1 MHDRLDHDPMKYD
14 PRKDDPRSHDPDE
27 ALLGAALR
35 ALPASAPA
43 RDLWPEMTSRIR
55 RRGAVRKAVWFT
67 LPAAFAAGIALTF
80 AWPQLHRHAPLPA
93 FTPVATQTSSHAATP
108 AAAANDLAA
117 LQASSQQWQAW
128 VQKLDRDGAP
138 LDGRQLTQAV
148 ALQDRIGLV
157 DLQLSAARN
166 PSTTADLWQQ
176 RITLLQQL
184 GLLHLQPYLV
194 ATQRPANSDHLI
206 SM

>member
-14 PRKDDPRSHDPDE
+14 PRKDDPRDPDE
-27 ALLGAALR
+27 TSLGAALR
-35 ALPASAPA
+35 ALPAGAPA
-43 RDLWPEMTSRIR
+43 RDLWPEMAARVR

-80 AWPQLHRHAPLPA
+80 AWPQFHRHAAPPTLI
-93 FTPVATQTSSHAATP
+93 PVATQTPSHAATVT
-108 AAAANDLAA
+108 AAKNDLGA

>member
-1 MHDRLDHDPMKYD
+1 MHDRLDHDFM
-14 PRKDDPRSHDPDE
+14 KDDRRNPD
-27 ALLGAALR
+27 ATALGAALR

-43 RDLWPEMTSRIR
+43 RDLWPDVAARAR

-67 LPAAFAAGIALTF
+67 LPAAFAAGIALTL
-80 AWPQLHRHAPLPA
+80 AWPQIHRHASSPVFP
-93 FTPVATQTSSHAATP
+93 PVATQTPGHAATP
-108 AAAANDLAA
+108 ATNDLGA
-117 LQASSQQWQAW
+117 LRASSRQWQAW

-157 DLQLSAARN
+157 DLQLSAARK
-166 PSTTADLWQQ
+166 PSTTAELWQQ

-194 ATQRPANSDHLI
+194 ATQRPANDAHLI

>member
-1 MHDRLDHDPMKYD
+1 MHDRLDHNLMKYD
-14 PRKDDPRSHDPDE
+14 PDE
-27 ALLGAALR
+27 AALAAALR
-35 ALPASAPA
+35 ALPASAPT
-43 RDLWPEMTSRIR
+43 RDAWPDLASRIR
-55 RRGAVRKAVWFT
+55 RRSVVRKAVWFT
-67 LPAAFAAGIALTF
+67 LPAAFAAGIALTL
-80 AWPQLHRHAPLPA
+80 AWPHLHQRAASPTPA
-93 FTPVATQTSSHAATP
+93 RVAMQTSIP
-108 AAAANDLAA
+108 AARPAAPDVDA

-128 VQKLDRDGAP
+128 VQNLDRNGAP

-194 ATQRPANSDHLI
+194 AAQRPAHNDHLI

>member
-1 MHDRLDHDPMKYD
+1 MHDRLDHDSM
-14 PRKDDPRSHDPDE
+14 KDDPRGHDPD
-27 ALLGAALR
+27 AAALGAALR
-35 ALPASAPA
+35 ALPAGAPA
-43 RDLWPEMTSRIR
+43 RDLWPEMASRVR
-55 RRGAVRKAVWFT
+55 RRGVARKAVWFT
-67 LPAAFAAGIALTF
+67 LPAAFAAAAALTL
-80 AWPQLHRHAPLPA
+80 AWPQLHRHPAAPAPA
-93 FTPVATQTSSHAATP
+93 PVAVQSANP
-108 AAAANDLAA
+108 AARPASTDIGA
-117 LQASSQQWQAW
+117 LQVSSRQWQAW
-128 VQKLDRDGAP
+128 VQELDRDGAP

-166 PSTTADLWQQ
+166 PSTTAELWQQ

-194 ATQRPANSDHLI
+194 ATQHPRGGDHLI

>member
-1 MHDRLDHDPMKYD
+1 MHDRLDHDFMKYD
-14 PRKDDPRSHDPDE
+14 PRKDDPRDPDE
-27 ALLGAALR
+27 TSLGAALR

-43 RDLWPEMTSRIR
+43 RDLWPEMALRAR

-80 AWPQLHRHAPLPA
+80 AWPQFHRHATPPA

-108 AAAANDLAA
+108 AAANDLAA

-194 ATQRPANSDHLI
+194 ATQRPANGEHLI

>member
-1 MHDRLDHDPMKYD
+1 MHDRLDHNPMN
-14 PRKDDPRSHDPDE
+14 DDASL
-27 ALLGAALR
+27 AAALR
-35 ALPASAPA
+35 ALPTSTPM
-43 RDLWPEMTSRIR
+43 RDAWPQLASRIR
-55 RRGAVRKAVWFT
+55 RRGVVRKTIWFT
-67 LPAAFAAGIALTF
+67 LPAAFAAGMALTL
-80 AWPQLHRHAPLPA
+80 AWPHLHRSASSPAPA
-93 FTPVATQTSSHAATP
+93 RVAMQSSGHAATS
-108 AAAANDLAA
+108 AAPDIDA

-128 VQKLDRDGAP
+128 VQKLDLNGTP

-194 ATQRPANSDHLI
+194 AAHRPANNDHLI

>member
-1 MHDRLDHDPMKYD
+1 MNDRLDHDFMKYD
-14 PRKDDPRSHDPDE
+14 PRKDDSRDPDE
-27 ALLGAALR
+27 AALGAALR

-43 RDLWPEMTSRIR
+43 RDAWPELASRIR
-55 RRGAVRKAVWFT
+55 RRNVTRKAVWFT
-67 LPAAFAAGIALTF
+67 LPAAFAAGLALTF
-80 AWPQLHRHAPLPA
+80 AWPQFHRHGPSPAPA
-93 FTPVATQTSSHAATP
+93 AVAAQTSSPPATP
-108 AAAANDLAA
+108 AATNDLAA

-206 SM
+206 AM

>member
-1 MHDRLDHDPMKYD
+1 MHDRLDHDFMNDESRQYD
-14 PRKDDPRSHDPDE
+14 PNE
-27 ALLGAALR
+27 AALGVALR

-43 RDLWPEMTSRIR
+43 RDAWPELASRIR
-55 RRGAVRKAVWFT
+55 RRNVARKAVWFT
-67 LPAAFAAGIALTF
+67 LPAAFAAGMALTL
-80 AWPQLHRHAPLPA
+80 AWPHLHRPA
-93 FTPVATQTSSHAATP
+93 VSPATPVATQASGHAATP
-108 AAAANDLAA
+108 PANNIDA

-128 VQKLDRDGAP
+128 VQKLDRNGAP

-148 ALQDRIGLV
+148 AFQDRIGLV

-194 ATQRPANSDHLI
+194 ATQRPASNDHLI

>member
-1 MHDRLDHDPMKYD
+1 MHDRLDHDPMNYD
-14 PRKDDPRSHDPDE
+14 PRQDGPGDPDD
-27 ALLGAALR
+27 ASLGAALR

-43 RDLWPEMTSRIR
+43 RDLWPEMAARVR
-55 RRGAVRKAVWFT
+55 RRGAARKAVWFT
-67 LPAAFAAGIALTF
+67 LPAAFAAGLALTF
-80 AWPQLHRHAPLPA
+80 AWPQFHRHAASPA
-93 FTPVATQTSSHAATP
+93 FTPVATQSSSHAATP
-108 AAAANDLAA
+108 KAAANDLAA

-166 PSTTADLWQQ
+166 PSTTVELWQQ

-194 ATQRPANSDHLI
+194 ATQRPANGEHVI

>member
-14 PRKDDPRSHDPDE
+14 PRKDDPRDPHE
-27 ALLGAALR
+27 AALGAALR
-35 ALPASAPA
+35 ALPASAPG
-43 RDLWPEMTSRIR
+43 RDLWPEMAARVR
-55 RRGAVRKAVWFT
+55 RRGTVRKAVWFT
-67 LPAAFAAGIALTF
+67 LPAAFAAAIALTF
-80 AWPQLHRHAPLPA
+80 AWPQFHRHAAPPA
-93 FTPVATQTSSHAATP
+93 FTPVVAQSSSHAATP
-108 AAAANDLAA
+108 VVNGIDA

-128 VQKLDRDGAP
+128 VQKLDRNGAP

-157 DLQLSAARN
+157 DLQLSAARD
-166 PSTTADLWQQ
+166 PSTTARLWQQ

-194 ATQRPANSDHLI
+194 ASQRPAGNDHLV